1 MDNRL
6 KFLYCHRSELWGRRG
21 KGRAGNEETG
31 ASGGG
36 VRLENLSGNPK
47 PLGGPKRSREASEP
61 AAKKSR
67 YCIYGTRTVN
77 RHRWMRRES

>member
-1 MDNRL
+1 MDNRW
-6 KFLYCHRSELWGRRG
+6 KFLYCHISELWGRRG
-21 KGRAGNEETG
+21 KGRAGNEKTG

-36 VRLENLSGNPK
+36 VGLEKLSGNPE
-47 PLGGPKRSREASEP
+47 PLSGPKRSREASEP

-67 YCIYGTRTVN
+67 YCVYGTRTVN

>member
-6 KFLYCHRSELWGRRG
+6 IILYCVHTELWGRRL

-31 ASGGG
+31 ARRGAGG
-36 VRLENLSGNPK
+36 RQI
-47 PLGGPKRSREASEP
+47 PLGKRGADAEAVWPEASDGT
-61 AAKKSR
+61 AKKSR
-67 YCIYGTRTVN
+67 YRCVRTRTVN

>member
-6 KFLYCHRSELWGRRG
+6 KFLYCRISELWGHRG
-21 KGRAGNEETG
+21 KGRAGNEKTG

-36 VRLENLSGNPK
+36 ARLEKLSGNPE

-61 AAKKSR
+61 AVKKSR
-67 YCIYGTRTVN
+67 YCVSDTRTVN